1 LDDYSVV
8 VCKQATLKIPLLH
21 LLIKYFVRFAVDEIL
36 HNLLPLFQI
45 QLASLEEGV
54 KIEEVNYFS
63 SVGLK
68 KARINLVRPLNN

>member
-21 LLIKYFVRFAVDEIL
+21 LLIKYLVRFAVDEVL
-36 HNLLPLFQI
+36 HDLLPLFQI
-45 QLASLEEGV
+45 QLAGLEEGV
-54 KIEEVNYFS
+54 KIEEVNDFT

-68 KARINLVRPLNN
+68 KARINLVGPFNN